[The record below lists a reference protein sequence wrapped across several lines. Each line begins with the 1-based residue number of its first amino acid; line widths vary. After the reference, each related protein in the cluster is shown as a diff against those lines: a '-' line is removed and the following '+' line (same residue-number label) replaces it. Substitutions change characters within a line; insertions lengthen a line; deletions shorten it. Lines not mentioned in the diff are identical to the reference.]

1 MERNGLQLPV
11 LKSLILKVVPLSLRL
26 LSKDW
31 KKKNSSEIGQG
42 LRGNFNRER
51 KGRRKEGRAD
61 KSKVAEQYRKVQRAA
76 RAMSGNGESNV

>member
-1 MERNGLQLPV
+1 M

-51 KGRRKEGRAD
+51 KGRRKE
-61 KSKVAEQYRKVQRAA
+61 EQINQMLLNSTGKYKEQHVQCQGTENPMFR
-76 RAMSGNGESNV
+76 STV